1 MIMPKQKMISAI
13 SGISDQWTLFL
24 DRDGVINTRLV
35 DDYVKVWDEFA
46 FEPDVPEAITLLS
59 RLMGRI
65 VVVTNQQGV
74 GKGLMSD
81 DDLEDIHRRMVGDV
95 QKAGGRIDHVYS
107 CTKTADE
114 RPFCRKPKPGMA
126 LQARRDF
133 PEIAF
138 KKSIMVGDTLTDMQ
152 FGKRLGM
159 TTVLVAP
166 ENSVARRY
174 PRLTDYWFKSLALFA
189 NYLVEM
195 NS

>member
-1 MIMPKQKMISAI
+1 MISAI
-13 SGISDQWTLFL
+13 LDISDEWTLFL

-35 DDYVKVWDEFA
+35 DDYVKVWDEFI
-46 FEPDVPEAITLLS
+46 FETGVPEAIYMLS
-59 RLMGRI
+59 RYVGRI

-74 GKGLMSD
+74 GRGLMSA
-81 DDLEDIHRRMVGDV
+81 DDLDEIHRRMVSDIL
-95 QKAGGRIDHVYS
+95 KAGGKIDRVYS
-107 CTKTADE
+107 CTKTAGE

-126 LQARRDF
+126 LNARRDF

-152 FGKRLGM
+152 FGKWLGM

-166 ENSVARRY
+166 ENSIARRH
-174 PRLTDYWFKSLALFA
+174 PKLTDHWFESLASFA
-189 NYLVEM
+189 NHLVKI